1 MSKELIIS
9 AIVVI
14 FLIIANILIGNFIDG
29 KMNQTVSILEEV
41 KKGIQNDD
49 FAMAKQKLDE
59 AENFWNE
66 SEEIISFF
74 VEHNELEKVN
84 TEFAALRA
92 YVQLEEDEAL
102 ENLNKVSFIIEHIEE
117 KDDLRL
123 KNIF

>member
-9 AIVVI
+9 AIVII
-14 FLIIANILIGNFIDG
+14 FLVIANILIGNFIDG
-29 KMNQTVSILEEV
+29 KMNQTVSILNEV
-41 KKGIQNDD
+41 KNGIENDN
-49 FAMAKQKLDE
+49 FAKAKQKLDE
-59 AENFWNE
+59 AENYWND

-117 KDDLRL
+117 KDDLKL